1 MPIFVFSKQKNQEG
15 MNWDKLDLELT
26 EIVEKRNQLAEM
38 DYSDASYDDLEEE
51 LHDLEDDF
59 NADYEDTLET
69 ELEKIYSVL
78 KSDTDILL
86 PTAYLA
92 NKYKPLQPDA
102 RGIVSYEVVGR
113 EGVPIE
119 SDQFDRQDVRLVL
132 VPNPA
137 RFLMIINGNPLK
149 ILWRSR

>member
-1 MPIFVFSKQKNQEG
+1 

-38 DYSDASYDDLEEE
+38 DYSDAKYDDLEEE

-59 NADYEDTLET
+59 NADYEEILEK
-69 ELEKIYSVL
+69 ELEKIYAVL

-92 NKYKPLQPDA
+92 NKYKPLLPDA
-102 RGIVSYEVVGR
+102 KGIISYEVEGR

-149 ILWRSR
+149 VLWRSR

>member
-1 MPIFVFSKQKNQEG
+1 
-15 MNWDKLDLELT
+15 MNWDKLDEQLT
-26 EIVEKRNQLAEM
+26 EIVKKRNQLSEM
-38 DYSDASYDDLEEE
+38 DYSDESYDDLEEA

-59 NADYEDTLET
+59 NEEYEEIF
-69 ELEKIYSVL
+69 EPQLEKIYAKL

-92 NKYKPLQPDA
+92 NKYKEMLPDA
-102 RGIVSYEVVGR
+102 KGVITYEVGGS

-119 SDQFDRQDVRLVL
+119 SDELGKVDLRIVL

-137 RFLMIINGNPLK
+137 RFVLLVNGNPLK
-149 ILWRSR
+149 ELWKSR